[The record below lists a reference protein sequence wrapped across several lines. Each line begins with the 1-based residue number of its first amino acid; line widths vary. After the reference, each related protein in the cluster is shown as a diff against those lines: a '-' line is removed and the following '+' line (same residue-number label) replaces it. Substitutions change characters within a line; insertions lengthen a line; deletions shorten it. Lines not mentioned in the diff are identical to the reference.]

1 MSKWFHCIF
10 FIMINISIHTN
21 TFFKICGFARFD
33 PFHHFL
39 KCMLGISRWFH
50 FVFFFHYD
58 ENIHFQEYFFQNL
71 RICKIWSFW
80 FLNWMLDISKW
91 FHFFII
97 INISIYSNTFFQNL
111 RICTIRFSWS
121 LFEIYVGHFKMVSFG
136 FARFDPFHHFLKC
149 MYGISRWFHVVFFF

>member
-50 FVFFFHYD
+50 FVFFF
-58 ENIHFQEYFFQNL
+58 IMM
-71 RICKIWSFW
+71 KT
-80 FLNWMLDISKW
+80 
-91 FHFFII
+91 
-97 INISIYSNTFFQNL
+97 SIFTNTFFK
-111 RICTIRFSWS
+111 IR
-121 LFEIYVGHFKMVSFG
+121 G
-136 FARFDPFHHFLKC
+136 FARFDRFDDFLKC
-149 MYGISRWFHVVFFF
+149 MLNICRKLAIRFVTLVILSCGAQIHVGWHCSMLRAHTVHSNICASGRSGTILLDRTDL

>member
-1 MSKWFHCIF
+1 MFDMSKWFHCIF

-50 FVFFFHYD
+50 FVFFFSLWWKHSFSRILFSKFADLRDLVILIFELDVGHFKMVSFFHYYQY
-58 ENIHFQEYFFQNL
+58 IHLLEY
-71 RICKIWSFW
+71 
-80 FLNWMLDISKW
+80 
-91 FHFFII
+91 
-97 INISIYSNTFFQNL
+97 FFQNL

-121 LFEIYVGHFKMVSFG
+121 LFEIYVGHFKMVSFW

-149 MYGISRWFHVVFFF
+149 M